1 MIDPII
7 NDENSKAVI
16 DMQKCKHLGKMIKER
31 RKPPWP
37 TPLTSDLPPK
47 ELADSLVDIYL
58 RTTETIYRVFHIPTF
73 KRDYESVWSA
83 GRSPDSAFLVQ
94 LKLTLAIGATMYD
107 DRFTLR
113 RSAIRWVHEA
123 QTWISEPEFKSRLHI
138 QFLQT
143 QILLLLAREFVG
155 VEGSFIWVSA
165 GELIRNAMYMG
176 LHRDPEHL
184 PQGTKFVSEVR
195 RRIWNTV
202 LELALYSSMESG
214 GPPLL
219 SLQDFDTH
227 PPQNLDDEQIM
238 LENPLLNT
246 EQSFTNMSTSLAL
259 RKMFP
264 TRLAI
269 VKRLNGISD
278 HSEYAETLRLDAEL
292 RASYKNACKHIQVHN
307 DESAASPSP
316 FQRKILDFTLRR
328 YLVALHS
335 PYFRA
340 SQHETVYAFSRQVI
354 VESSLK
360 MWNCVSQRVPT
371 EPSVQNCDDFRRM
384 ALCADGS
391 LRSCAAQ
398 VYFMIASD
406 LRAQLEE
413 EEGLGP
419 VTLRQDLLSVVTD
432 CKSWSLESLRA
443 GETNGKGYMF
453 ISMVSTLLDGLMR
466 GLPKDQLSR
475 MLVASAEEALASCI
489 EVFEASLNEGSDE
502 TGTSLDDM
510 TDLTSFSSADLLGDW
525 GFMVNFRLLWVPD
538 IDVLTRSQGPA
549 ESIRLWG
556 YRADEL
562 GIHWIHLI
570 RTVSYC
576 LILHLNMLH
585 PGEYGQF
592 GWSRLLG

>member
-1 MIDPII
+1 MIDPIVS
-7 NDENSKAVI
+7 DETSKTILA
-16 DMQKCKHLGKMIKER
+16 MQRCKHLGKLIKER

-47 ELADSLVDIYL
+47 EMADTLVDTYL

-83 GRSPDSAFLVQ
+83 GTSPDTAFLVQ
-94 LKLTLAIGATMYD
+94 LKLVLAIGATMYD

-113 RSAIRWVHEA
+113 LSAIRWIHEA

-143 QILLLLAREFVG
+143 QILLLVAREIVG
-155 VEGSFIWVSA
+155 VEGSFMWVSA

-184 PQGTKFVSEVR
+184 PQGTTFVSEIR

-202 LELALYSSMESG
+202 LEVTLYSSMESG

-219 SLQDFDTH
+219 SLDDFNTH
-227 PPQNLDDEQIM
+227 PPQNLDDQQIM
-238 LENPLLNT
+238 LENPAPNT
-246 EQSFTNMSTSLAL
+246 EHSFTDMSISLAL

-269 VKRLNGISD
+269 AKRLNGISD
-278 HSEYAETLRLDAEL
+278 HGEYAETLRLDAEM
-292 RASYKNACKHIQVHN
+292 RASYKNACKHIQAHN
-307 DESAASPSP
+307 GEGASQY
-316 FQRKILDFTLRR
+316 QRKILDFTLRR

-340 SQHETVYAFSRQVI
+340 SQHETAYAFSRNVI

-360 MWNCVSQRVPT
+360 MWNCVHQRVSPET
-371 EPSVQNCDDFRRM
+371 SVQEHDDFWRM
-384 ALCADGS
+384 ALCGNGS
-391 LRSCAAQ
+391 LGSCSAQ
-398 VYFMIASD
+398 VCFLIAAD

-419 VTLRQDLLSVVTD
+419 VTLRQDLLSVVAD
-432 CKSWSLESLRA
+432 CKSWSLENIRA
-443 GETNGKGYMF
+443 GETNGKGFMF
-453 ISMVSTLLDGLMR
+453 LSMVSTLLDGLMR
-466 GLPKDQLSR
+466 GVQKDQLSQ
-475 MLVASAEEALASCI
+475 MIVASAEEALASCI
-489 EVFEASLNEGSDE
+489 EVFEAALNEGSDE
-502 TGTSLDDM
+502 IGSSLDDM

-525 GFMVNFRLLWVPD
+525 GFL
-538 IDVLTRSQGPA
+538 
-549 ESIRLWG
+549 
-556 YRADEL
+556 
-562 GIHWIHLI
+562 
-570 RTVSYC
+570 VS
-576 LILHLNMLH
+576 L
-585 PGEYGQF
+585 
-592 GWSRLLG
+592 SLLGVRY